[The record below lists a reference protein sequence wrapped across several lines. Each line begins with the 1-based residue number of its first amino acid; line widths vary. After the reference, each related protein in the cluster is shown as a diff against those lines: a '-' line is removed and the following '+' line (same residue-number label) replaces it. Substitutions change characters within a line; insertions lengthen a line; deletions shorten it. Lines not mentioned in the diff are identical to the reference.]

1 MFYVQLY
8 FKTVVKKNVFNHVS
22 LLISIFQFILKVVI
36 VQLSY
41 MMLKFLLLPKAQLC
55 MLFQIMP

>member
-8 FKTVVKKNVFNHVS
+8 FKAVVKKKFFSHVS

-41 MMLKFLLLPKAQLC
+41 MMLNFLLLLKAQLC